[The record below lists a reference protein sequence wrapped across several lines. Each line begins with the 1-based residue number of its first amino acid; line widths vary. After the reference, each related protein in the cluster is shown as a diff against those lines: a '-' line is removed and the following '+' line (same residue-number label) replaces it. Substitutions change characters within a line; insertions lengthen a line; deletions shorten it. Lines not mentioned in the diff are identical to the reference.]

1 MTIDQITARIEELKN
16 TAKQHEAVLLQI
28 SGAIQELQ
36 NWLAQESKEKA
47 NAVDSINDPQG
58 AQGQH

>member
-1 MTIDQITARIEELKN
+1 MKTEQITARLEELRN

-47 NAVDSINDPQG
+47 NATDQINDTQG
-58 AQGQH
+58 NE